1 MNVAFTAILPVFLV
15 IAIGFLAKRAKIV
28 PDTSWAAVNSFGY
41 WILYPAFL
49 FSTVASA
56 DFSGPDT
63 VHFLTCLVVGFALAG
78 LWGLSLRLWF
88 RDDGPAFTSIFQASV
103 RWNGFIILAA
113 APALYGQ
120 EGLALIALGFGPVVA
135 FVNLMS
141 VFVMARWA
149 QNDIVPSL
157 KGALGEVMRNPL
169 VLASLVGIIANL
181 IGLTKIIGPLEPA
194 LALLGRAAMPVA
206 LVSVGAA
213 LSFEGLG
220 KAPLR
225 LAVGVVS
232 KLAIAPLLMLV
243 VTQML
248 GLAPLPS
255 AVAIGVASMP
265 SAPAAY
271 VLARELGGDA
281 PLMAGL
287 VTATTLIALVTIPFW
302 HVLTMPA

>member
-1 MNVAFTAILPVFLV
+1 MDVAFTAILPVFLV
-15 IAIGFLAKRAKIV
+15 IAIGFIVRRLSVV
-28 PDTSWAAVNSFGY
+28 PDSSWAAVNSFGY

-63 VHFLTCLVVGFALAG
+63 IPFLTCLAVGFALAG

-88 RDDGPAFTSIFQASV
+88 ASDGPAFTSLFQASV

-113 APALYGQ
+113 APALYGPK
-120 EGLALIALGFGPVVA
+120 GLALIALGFGPVVA

-141 VFVMARWA
+141 VLVMARWA
-149 QNDIVPSL
+149 NNEIAPNL
-157 KGALGEVMRNPL
+157 AGALREVTRNPL
-169 VLASLVGIIANL
+169 VLGSLAGLIANL
-181 IGLTKIIGPLEPA
+181 SGLIDWLGPLEPA
-194 LALLGRAAMPVA
+194 LALLGRAAMPIA
-206 LVSVGAA
+206 LISVGAA

-220 KAPLR
+220 KVPLR
-225 LAVGVVS
+225 LGVGVAS
-232 KLAIAPLLMLV
+232 KLVMAPFLMLA
-243 VTQML
+243 VTHVL
-248 GLAPLPS
+248 GLPPLPS

-287 VTATTLIALVTIPFW
+287 VTASTLLALITIPLW
-302 HVLTMPA
+302 HSLTMPA